1 MSRARSFTV
10 QVGITSYVVTAERE
24 RADRSTGEPERCEI
38 TSATQDG
45 VELPE
50 AELEELRLELE
61 AGWLL
66 ARGEDEAEARWAAQI
81 GGAL

>member
-1 MSRARSFTV
+1 MGRSQRFTV
-10 QVGITSYVVTAERE
+10 QIGITSYVVTAERE

-45 VELPE
+45 VELPDGE
-50 AELEELRLELE
+50 FEELRLELE

-66 ARGEDEAEARWAAQI
+66 ARAEDECEARWEAQI